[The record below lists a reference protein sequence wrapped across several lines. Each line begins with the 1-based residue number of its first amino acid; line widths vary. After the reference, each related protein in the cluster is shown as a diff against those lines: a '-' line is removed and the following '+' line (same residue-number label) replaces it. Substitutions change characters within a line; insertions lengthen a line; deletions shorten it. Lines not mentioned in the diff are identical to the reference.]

1 MQYVYIVAL
10 LAVAQYFVFGVLVG
24 KARGQYGVKAP
35 AVTGNEH
42 FERAFR
48 VQMNTLEQLV
58 VFLPSLLIA
67 AQFWSGPLVSGLG
80 SVYLVG
86 RAIYRQAYVADPRR
100 RSLGFILTVLPSI
113 VLMLMG
119 LAGAVLGR

>member
-1 MQYVYIVAL
+1 MHYVHIVAL
-10 LAVAQYFVFGVLVG
+10 LAVIQYFFFGVLVG

-48 VQMNTLEQLV
+48 VQMNTLEQLAA
-58 VFLPSLLIA
+58 FLPSLLIA
-67 AQFWSGPLVSGLG
+67 AQYWSGAMVSGIG
-80 SVYLVG
+80 AVYLVG
-86 RAIYRQAYVADPRR
+86 RMLYQRAYVADPRQR
-100 RSLGFILTVLPSI
+100 QLGFILTALPTS
-113 VLMLMG
+113 VLMAMG

>member
-24 KARGQYGVKAP
+24 KARAQYGVKAP

-80 SVYLVG
+80 AVYLVG

>member
-1 MQYVYIVAL
+1 
-10 LAVAQYFVFGVLVG
+10 
-24 KARGQYGVKAP
+24 
-35 AVTGNEH
+35 
-42 FERAFR
+42 
-48 VQMNTLEQLV
+48 
-58 VFLPSLLIA
+58 
-67 AQFWSGPLVSGLG
+67 
-80 SVYLVG
+80 VYLVG

>member
-1 MQYVYIVAL
+1 MHYVHIVAL
-10 LAVAQYFVFGVLVG
+10 LAVIQYFFFGVLVG

-48 VQMNTLEQLV
+48 VQMNTLEQLAA
-58 VFLPSLLIA
+58 FLPSLLIA
-67 AQFWSGPLVSGLG
+67 AQYWSGVMVSGIG
-80 SVYLVG
+80 AVYLVG
-86 RAIYRQAYVADPRR
+86 RVLYQRAYVADPRKR
-100 RSLGFILTVLPSI
+100 QLGFILTALPTA
-113 VLMLMG
+113 VLMAMG

>member
-10 LAVAQYFVFGVLVG
+10 LAVVQYFVFGVLVG
-24 KARGQYGVKAP
+24 KARAQYGVKAP

-80 SVYLVG
+80 AVYLVG
-86 RAIYRQAYVADPRR
+86 RAIYHQAYVADPRR

>member
-80 SVYLVG
+80 AVYLVG

>member
-1 MQYVYIVAL
+1 MHYVHIVAL
-10 LAVAQYFVFGVLVG
+10 LAVIQYFFFGVLVG

-48 VQMNTLEQLV
+48 VQMNTLEQLAA
-58 VFLPSLLIA
+58 FLPSLLIA
-67 AQFWSGPLVSGLG
+67 AQYWSGAMVSGIG
-80 SVYLVG
+80 AVYLVG
-86 RAIYRQAYVADPRR
+86 RMLYQRAYVADPRKR
-100 RSLGFILTVLPSI
+100 QLGFILTALPTA
-113 VLMLMG
+113 VLMAMG

>member
-80 SVYLVG
+80 AVYLVG

-119 LAGAVLGR
+119 LAGAVLSR

>member
-1 MQYVYIVAL
+1 MHYVHIVAL
-10 LAVAQYFVFGVLVG
+10 LAVIQYFFFGVLVG

-48 VQMNTLEQLV
+48 VQMNTLEQLAA
-58 VFLPSLLIA
+58 FLPSLLIA
-67 AQFWSGPLVSGLG
+67 AQYWSGAMVSGIG
-80 SVYLVG
+80 AVYLVG
-86 RAIYRQAYVADPRR
+86 RMLYQRAYVADPRKR
-100 RSLGFILTVLPSI
+100 QLGFILTALPTS
-113 VLMLMG
+113 VLMAMG

>member
-1 MQYVYIVAL
+1 MHYVHIVAL
-10 LAVAQYFVFGVLVG
+10 LAVIQYFFFGVLVG

-48 VQMNTLEQLV
+48 VQMNTLEQLAA
-58 VFLPSLLIA
+58 FLPSLLIA
-67 AQFWSGPLVSGLG
+67 AQYWSGAMVSGIG
-80 SVYLVG
+80 AVYLVG
-86 RAIYRQAYVADPRR
+86 RMLYQRAYVADPRKR
-100 RSLGFILTVLPSI
+100 QLGFILTASPTA
-113 VLMLMG
+113 VLMAMG

>member
-1 MQYVYIVAL
+1 MHYVHIVAL
-10 LAVAQYFVFGVLVG
+10 LAVIQYFFFGVLVG

-48 VQMNTLEQLV
+48 VQMNTLEQLAA
-58 VFLPSLLIA
+58 FLPSLLIA
-67 AQFWSGPLVSGLG
+67 AQYCSGAMVSGIG
-80 SVYLVG
+80 AVYLVG
-86 RAIYRQAYVADPRR
+86 RMLYQRAYVADPRKR
-100 RSLGFILTVLPSI
+100 QLGFILTALPTA
-113 VLMLMG
+113 VLMAMG

>member
-1 MQYVYIVAL
+1 MHVVHLVAL
-10 LAVAQYFVFGVLVG
+10 LAVAQYFFFGFLVG

-48 VQMNTLEQLV
+48 VQMNTLEQLAA
-58 VFLPSLLIA
+58 FLPSLLIA
-67 AQFWSGPLVSGLG
+67 AQYQPDALVGG
-80 SVYLVG
+80 IGAVYLVG
-86 RAIYRQAYVADPRR
+86 RFLYRQAYVADPRKR
-100 RSLGFILTVLPSI
+100 QLGFVLTVLPTA
-113 VLMLMG
+113 VLVLVG